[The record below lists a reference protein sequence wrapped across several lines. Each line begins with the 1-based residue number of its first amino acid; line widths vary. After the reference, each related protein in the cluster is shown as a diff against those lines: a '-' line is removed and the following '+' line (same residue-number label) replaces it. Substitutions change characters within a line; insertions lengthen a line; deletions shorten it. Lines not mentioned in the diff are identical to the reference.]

1 MLFKPMKL
9 KEARE
14 FYEKL
19 GKSKTDW
26 LCRTGRDDIYFF
38 TNGLT
43 TDYGKPKTEE
53 KIKERLKELYEQSGN
68 IEMPAILR
76 HVQEDYEALIDIG
89 ERYALDEE
97 DHTTLEHILDYLE
110 IFMESIGIGE
120 IKND

>member
-1 MLFKPMKL
+1 MLFKLMT
-9 KEARE
+9 
-14 FYEKL
+14 F
-19 GKSKTDW
+19 
-26 LCRTGRDDIYFF
+26 
-38 TNGLT
+38 
-43 TDYGKPKTEE
+43 DYGKPKTEE
-53 KIKERLKELYEQSGN
+53 KSKERLKELYEQSGN
-68 IEMPAILR
+68 IEMPTILR